1 MLTEDRE
8 EAGQWLT
15 DQKRQ
20 RRKRKRSN
28 KQLDVATSAAL
39 KHQEVP
45 HNIYHTCAQLLLT
58 DSVIPLFRQ
67 LMHSAMLTEF
77 M

>member
-1 MLTEDRE
+1 MSGHQCVLAEDRE
-8 EAGQWLT
+8 EADQWLT

-28 KQLDVATSAAL
+28 KQLDVTTSAAL

-45 HNIYHTCAQLLLT
+45 HTYTIHVPNYY
-58 DSVIPLFRQ
+58 
-67 LMHSAMLTEF
+67 
-77 M
+77 